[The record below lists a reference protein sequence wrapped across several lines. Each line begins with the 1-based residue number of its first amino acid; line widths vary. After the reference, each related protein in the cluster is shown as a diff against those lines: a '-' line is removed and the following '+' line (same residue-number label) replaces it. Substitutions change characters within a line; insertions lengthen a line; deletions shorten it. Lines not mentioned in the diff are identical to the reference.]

1 MPANRFEAL
10 VIQDVTLDYKKKT
23 VLHGVNMAIN
33 TNEITC
39 LLGPN
44 GAGKSSLFNILIGFL
59 QPKSGTISLDQID
72 ITAFSTQQRTKL
84 GLSFLPQQACIYQ
97 GLSIKDNV
105 LSVLEMFE
113 TNPKK
118 RALKLEKILHD
129 FQLTSIAD
137 HMGHEV
143 SGGQRRRT
151 EIARCMAT
159 QPKIILLDEPFAG
172 IDPIAIGQIQKL
184 ILQLKQQGIGT
195 LITDHQAHIT
205 LKFTD
210 QAHVMVDGHVMVSGA
225 SREIACHPDVKACYL
240 GE

>member
-1 MPANRFEAL
+1 MTHFDPIHIENISLSYRKKHVL
-10 VIQDVTLDYKKKT
+10 KNINMTIQTD
-23 VLHGVNMAIN
+23 
-33 TNEITC
+33 EITC

-44 GAGKSSLFNILIGFL
+44 GAGKSSLFNLLIGFI
-59 QPKSGTISLDQID
+59 QPDAGQLSLGQIP
-72 ITAFSTQQRTKL
+72 ITHLSTQQRTKL

-97 GLSIKDNV
+97 GLSIKDNI

-113 TNPKK
+113 SNPKN
-118 RALKLEKILHD
+118 RMQKLDKILTD
-129 FQLTSIAD
+129 FKLTAIAEQLGSQ
-137 HMGHEV
+137 V

-159 QPKIILLDEPFAG
+159 NPKIILLDEPFAG
-172 IDPIAIGQIQKL
+172 IDPIAISHIQKL
-184 ILQLKQQGIGT
+184 ILQLKAQGIGT

-210 QAHVMVDGHVMVSGA
+210 HAHVLVDGELLVSGA
-225 SREIACHPDVKACYL
+225 SADIAKHPDVKRNYL